1 MEIDMIGEQKQS
13 VILGMLWLA
22 YHNPEIDCRTREVK
36 MTRCPKECRKQQR
49 LSQIKSGQQKQKEE
63 ERKEVRRKRVE
74 ERKRK
79 KPKVERI
86 MEIKKV
92 AEEQKIW
99 NEEVEVVKSEE
110 EIKGLVPKRFYK

>member
-1 MEIDMIGEQKQS
+1 
-13 VILGMLWLA
+13 
-22 YHNPEIDCRTREVK
+22 
-36 MTRCPKECRKQQR
+36 
-49 LSQIKSGQQKQKEE
+49 
-63 ERKEVRRKRVE
+63 
-74 ERKRK
+74 
-79 KPKVERI
+79 